1 MENLISK
8 YTPTHFEQMISD
20 KFLENGIL
28 TLRDMDID
36 IIAAAFNIE
45 IYYDTFT
52 NSFVDERN
60 GTAII
65 VLSNNDSVIE
75 TKEKFHHELI
85 HILFHK
91 GDQRSMCESMK
102 AQQERDVNTWLPY
115 SMMPLHMLR
124 HFAINDD
131 DILEEACYWF
141 NVDKKFA
148 WDRINKIYQQVHY
161 QISGVI

>member
-1 MENLISK
+1 MENLINK
-8 YTPTHFEQMISD
+8 YTPTHFERIISD
-20 KFLENGIL
+20 KFLKNGIS
-28 TLRDMDID
+28 TLRDMNID
-36 IIAAAFNIE
+36 TIAAAFNIE

-65 VLSNNDSVIE
+65 VLSKNDSVLA
-75 TKEKFHHELI
+75 TPKKFHHELI

-91 GDQRSMCESMK
+91 GDQRSMCENMRV
-102 AQQERDVNTWLPY
+102 QQERNVDNWLPY

-141 NVDKKFA
+141 NVNRKFA
-148 WDRINKIYQQVHY
+148 
-161 QISGVI
+161 